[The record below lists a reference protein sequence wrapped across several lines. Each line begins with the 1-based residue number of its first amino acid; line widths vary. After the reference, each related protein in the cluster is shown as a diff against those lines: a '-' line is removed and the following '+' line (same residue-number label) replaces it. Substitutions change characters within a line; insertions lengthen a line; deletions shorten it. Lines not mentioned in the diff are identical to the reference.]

1 MNRLKCTAC
10 IVVSLMACYGA
21 TKIRLQSPIVEREVM
36 SQEVVARPVALPAF
50 QLTKNIDAQEF
61 WAERAEGK

>member
-1 MNRLKCTAC
+1 MNKLKYTAC

-21 TKIRLQSPIVEREVM
+21 TKIQFTSPIKEREVM
-36 SQEVVARPVALPAF
+36 QQEAVNKPVALPAF

-61 WAERAEGK
+61 WADRAGE